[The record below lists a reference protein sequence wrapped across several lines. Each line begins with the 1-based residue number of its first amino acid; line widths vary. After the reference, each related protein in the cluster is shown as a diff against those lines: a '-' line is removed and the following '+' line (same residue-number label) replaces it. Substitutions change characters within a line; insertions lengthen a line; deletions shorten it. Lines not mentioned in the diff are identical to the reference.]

1 MARAPKDARPED
13 AATEEVAA
21 APASLSAALADSV
34 AKVEAGPVHGA
45 LAAIESALN
54 DLKRRAE
61 SVEEHLAA
69 DFSELIERIK
79 AL

>member
-1 MARAPKDARPED
+1 MARAPKDVRPDD
-13 AATEEVAA
+13 AATEEVTSTH
-21 APASLSAALADSV
+21 ASLSAALAEFI
-34 AKVEAGPVHGA
+34 AKIEVGPVHGA